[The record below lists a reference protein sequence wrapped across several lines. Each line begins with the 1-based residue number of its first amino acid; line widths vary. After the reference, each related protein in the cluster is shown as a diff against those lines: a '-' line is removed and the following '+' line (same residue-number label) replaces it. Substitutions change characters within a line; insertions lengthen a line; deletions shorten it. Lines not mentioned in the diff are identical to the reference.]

1 MWVKCW
7 TKDGMKDINLGHS
20 VMVLE
25 LSTIM
30 RVENIVANG
39 CKIKWKEGGC
49 YIIQA
54 EKSPMRVN
62 GRLIVW
68 MVMVSCTIKQ

>member
-1 MWVKCW
+1 
-7 TKDGMKDINLGHS
+7 MKDINLGHS

-54 EKSPMRVN
+54 EKSPMRGN
-62 GRLIVW
+62 GRLIV
-68 MVMVSCTIKQ
+68 